1 MYFKHNDMESL
12 RNTLEKIT
20 LKNQRAKKLRRY
32 IVVEAVYQ
40 VSQSIKCIKF
50 HLINY
55 CFYISGK
62 TKMQFK
68 SKGYFRN

>member
-20 LKNQRAKKLRRY
+20 AGNKRAKELRRY

-40 VSQSIKCIKF
+40 V
-50 HLINY
+50 
-55 CFYISGK
+55 
-62 TKMQFK
+62 
-68 SKGYFRN
+68 